1 MRGEQKLNNAR
12 NPFLLPA
19 RHPMEELLLAFSIP
33 SPEELIRYGGL
44 ALICAVIFIETGLLL
59 GLVIPGGDSFLF
71 TAGLLCATQVLP
83 TSIFLLIPLL
93 IVSGI
98 LGDLLGYTIGKKLGR
113 KLFSRPDSWI
123 FKRKHLQQAQDF
135 YQRKGKTAIIA
146 GKFLSVVRTFNP
158 LLSGATRMPLGTYL
172 TVTSIG
178 TALWIS
184 ALVLTG
190 YFAGHQFPWLKDYIP
205 YLIPGII
212 LVSVLPLILK
222 YLRKRPSST

>member
-1 MRGEQKLNNAR
+1 
-12 NPFLLPA
+12 
-19 RHPMEELLLAFSIP
+19 MEELILAFSIP

-83 TSIFLLIPLL
+83 TNIFLLIPLL
-93 IVSGI
+93 ILSGV
-98 LGDLLGYTIGKKLGR
+98 LGDLLGYSIGKSLGR

-123 FKRKHLQQAQDF
+123 FKKKHLQKAEEF

-158 LLSGATRMPLGTYL
+158 LLAGATRMPLGTYL
-172 TVTSIG
+172 AITAIG
-178 TALWIS
+178 STLWIS
-184 ALVLTG
+184 VLVLTG
-190 YFAGHQFPWLKDYIP
+190 YFIGLKFPWLKDYIH

-212 LVSVLPLILK
+212 LVSVLPLVIK
-222 YLRKRPSST
+222 YFRKGSREKEKELAK